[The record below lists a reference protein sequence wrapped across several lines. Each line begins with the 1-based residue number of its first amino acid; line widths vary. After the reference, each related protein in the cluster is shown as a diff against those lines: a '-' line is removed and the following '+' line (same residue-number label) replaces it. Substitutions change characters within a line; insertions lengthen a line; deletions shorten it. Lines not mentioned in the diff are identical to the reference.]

1 MVCCPSVKLF
11 IWTFYDMPEQK
22 TTADLQTAFDLIS
35 AEGQLTEIV
44 QQCGLSFPSSCELH

>member
-22 TTADLQTAFDLIS
+22 TTADLQTASDLIS

-44 QQCGLSFPSSCELH
+44 QQCGLCFPSSCELH